1 MHHGVRPAN
10 VDRVIVEIRGV
21 SLPGRQFACYD
32 NVHVGV
38 QCQAEVVDLVPGDA
52 DSATWTFDVMVKDGP
67 DYAGPYVHGKKGDRF
82 FYLSWGTVAADGG
95 FTMFRRAKLMLDAVD
110 VGLLDPNGRLVCTL
124 ALTGGDGSP
133 VCAAKRPP
141 QLAWSAG

>member
-1 MHHGVRPAN
+1 
-10 VDRVIVEIRGV
+10 
-21 SLPGRQFACYD
+21 
-32 NVHVGV
+32 
-38 QCQAEVVDLVPGDA
+38 
-52 DSATWTFDVMVKDGP
+52 
-67 DYAGPYVHGKKGDRF
+67 
-82 FYLSWGTVAADGG
+82 VAADGG